1 MTEGKLHNLLLRLV
15 PQIFAWLMRGW
26 FRSCRVVLHN
36 EENCFSSEERNKTGI
51 ASFWHY
57 SIIYILYHMREYS
70 ATAMVSASRD
80 GDYIA
85 RLAEELDFDTVRGS
99 RNNKGVEGLKAM
111 LRAIRKGNSAAIVAD
126 GSQGPPRVLQPG
138 AILLASRTGAP
149 IIPMVFAASSYFAIN
164 SWDRTIIPKPF
175 SRIDF
180 YYGEPIFVSAK
191 LKPEEVEVYRLHL
204 EEQLNELYTK
214 AWGRYGKS
222 KH

>member
-1 MTEGKLHNLLLRLV
+1 MTEGKLNNLLLRIV
-15 PQIFAWLMRGW
+15 PLIIVWLMRLL
-26 FRSCRVVLHN
+26 FSSCRVVLHN
-36 EENCFSSEERNKTGI
+36 EENCFKAEEKDKMGI
-51 ASFWHY
+51 ASFWHC
-57 SIIYILYHMREYS
+57 SIIYILYHMRKYS

-80 GDYIA
+80 GEYIA
-85 RLAEELDFDTVRGS
+85 RLAEKLGFDTVRGS

-126 GSQGPPRVLQPG
+126 GSQGPPRILQPG

-149 IIPMVFAASSYFAIN
+149 IIPMVFAVSSYFTIN

-180 YYGEPIFVSAK
+180 YYGKPIFVSAK
-191 LKPEEVEVYRLHL
+191 LKSEDVEKYRLHL
-204 EEQLNELYTK
+204 EERLNELYVK

>member
-1 MTEGKLHNLLLRLV
+1 MTEGKLHNLLLRIV
-15 PQIFAWLMRGW
+15 PLTIAWLMRVW

-36 EENCFSSEERNKTGI
+36 KENCFSPEEKDKTGI

-57 SIIYILYHMREYS
+57 SIIYILYHMRQYS

-80 GDYIA
+80 GDYLA

-126 GSQGPPRVLQPG
+126 GSQGPPRIVQPG
-138 AILLASRTGAP
+138 AILLASRTGSP

-164 SWDRTIIPKPF
+164 SWDRTIVPKPF

-180 YYGEPIFVSAK
+180 YYGEPFFVSAK
-191 LKPEEVEVYRLHL
+191 LKPEEVEGYRLHL

>member
-1 MTEGKLHNLLLRLV
+1 MTEGKLNDLLLRIV
-15 PQIFAWLMRGW
+15 PWIFAWLMRLW
-26 FRSCRVVLHN
+26 FRSCRVTLHN
-36 EENCFSSEERNKTGI
+36 QENCFGSEEKDKMGI

-57 SIIYILYHMREYS
+57 SIIYILYHMRKYS

-80 GDYIA
+80 GDYLA

-126 GSQGPPRVLQPG
+126 GSQGPPRIVQPG
-138 AILLASRTGAP
+138 AILLASRTAAP
-149 IIPMVFAASSYFAIN
+149 IIPMVFAASNYFTIN

-180 YYGEPIFVSAK
+180 YYGEPIFISAK
-191 LKPEEVEVYRLHL
+191 LTPEEIEEHRLQL
-204 EEQLNELYTK
+204 DERLNELYAK
-214 AWGRYGKS
+214 AWGRYDKIA
-222 KH
+222 H

>member
-1 MTEGKLHNLLLRLV
+1 MTEGKFNNLLLRIV
-15 PQIFAWLMRGW
+15 PLIIVWLMRLL
-26 FRSCRVVLHN
+26 FSSCRVVLHN
-36 EENCFSSEERNKTGI
+36 EENCFKAEEKDKMGI

-57 SIIYILYHMREYS
+57 SIVYILYHMRKYS

-80 GDYIA
+80 GEYIA
-85 RLAEELDFDTVRGS
+85 RLAEKLGFDTVRGS
-99 RNNKGVEGLKAM
+99 KNNKGVEGLKAM

-126 GSQGPPRVLQPG
+126 GSQGPPRILQPG

-149 IIPMVFAASSYFAIN
+149 IIPMAFAVSSYFTIN

-191 LKPEEVEVYRLHL
+191 LKPEEIEEYRLLL
-204 EEQLNELYTK
+204 EERLNELYVK
-214 AWGRYGKS
+214 AWGRYDKIA
-222 KH
+222 H

>member
-1 MTEGKLHNLLLRLV
+1 MTEGKLHNLLLRTVPLV
-15 PQIFAWLMRGW
+15 FAWLMRLW

-36 EENCFSSEERNKTGI
+36 KENCFSPEESDKTGI

-57 SIIYILYHMREYS
+57 SIIYILYHMRKYS

-80 GDYIA
+80 GDYLA
-85 RLAEELDFDTVRGS
+85 QLAEELDFDTVRGS

-126 GSQGPPRVLQPG
+126 GSQGPPRIVQPG

-149 IIPMVFAASSYFAIN
+149 IIPMVFAASSYFTIS

-180 YYGEPIFVSAK
+180 YYGKPIYVSAK
-191 LKPEEVEVYRLHL
+191 LKPEEVEECRLYL
-204 EEQLNELYTK
+204 EEQLNALYSK
-214 AWGRYGKS
+214 AWGRYGKND
-222 KH
+222 H